1 MEKDMLGE
9 SHALL
14 VDFPEYQD
22 KILML
27 TATDTEFAE
36 DAKQYHN
43 LDTEIR
49 KLELRNSPTSDDFM
63 HQAKLDRTVLKDKLY
78 QQFTQA

>member
-1 MEKDMLGE
+1 MLGE

-14 VDFPEYQD
+14 VDFPEYQN
-22 KILML
+22 KISLL
-27 TATDTEFAE
+27 TASDTAFVE
-36 DAKQYHN
+36 DAKRYHK

-78 QQFTQA
+78 QQISQA

>member
-1 MEKDMLGE
+1 MLGE

-14 VDFPEYQD
+14 VDFPEYQN
-22 KILML
+22 KISLL
-27 TATDTEFAE
+27 TASDTEFVE
-36 DAKQYHN
+36 DAKRYHK

-78 QQFTQA
+78 QQISQA

>member
-1 MEKDMLGE
+1 MLGE

-14 VDFPEYQD
+14 VDFPEYQN
-22 KILML
+22 KISLL
-27 TATDTEFAE
+27 TASDSEFAD
-36 DAKQYHN
+36 DAKQYHK

>member
-1 MEKDMLGE
+1 MLGE
-9 SHALL
+9 NHALL

-22 KILML
+22 KIKSL
-27 TATDTEFAE
+27 TASDAEFAT
-36 DAKQYHN
+36 DAKRYHD

-49 KLELRNSPTSDDFM
+49 KLELQNTPTSDEFIEK
-63 HQAKLDRTVLKDKLY
+63 AKLDRLVLKDKLY

>member
-1 MEKDMLGE
+1 MLGE

-22 KILML
+22 KIRLL
-27 TATDTEFAE
+27 TASDTEFAS
-36 DAKQYHN
+36 DAKRYHD
-43 LDTEIR
+43 LDAEIR
-49 KLELRNSPTSDDFM
+49 KLELRNTPTSDEFIE
-63 HQAKLDRTVLKDKLY
+63 QAKLDRLVLKDKLY

>member
-1 MEKDMLGE
+1 MLGE

-14 VDFPEYQD
+14 VDFPEYKD
-22 KILML
+22 KILLL
-27 TATDTEFAE
+27 TTSNIEFAE
-36 DAKQYHN
+36 DAKQYHK

-49 KLELRNSPTSDDFM
+49 KLELRNSPTSDEFM
-63 HQAKLDRTVLKDKLY
+63 HQAKLDRSALKDKLY

>member
-1 MEKDMLGE
+1 MLGE

-14 VDFPEYQD
+14 VDFPEYQN
-22 KILML
+22 KILLL
-27 TATDTEFAE
+27 TASDTEFVE
-36 DAKQYHN
+36 DAKQYHK

-78 QQFTQA
+78 QQISQA

>member
-1 MEKDMLGE
+1 MLGE

-14 VDFPEYQD
+14 VDFPEYQN
-22 KILML
+22 KISLL
-27 TATDTEFAE
+27 TASDSEFAD
-36 DAKQYHN
+36 DAKRYHK

-63 HQAKLDRTVLKDKLY
+63 YQAKLDRTVLKDKLY
-78 QQFTQA
+78 RQFTQA